1 MGRGSAPAIAGAA
14 ADPMRN
20 TLTARRLR
28 RDQTDAERRL
38 WFQLRDRRV
47 AGWKFKRQFPLARF
61 VVDFVCIER
70 KLIIEIDGGQHD
82 LDRRRDS
89 ERTQRLEA
97 MGYLVVRFWNNDV
110 LHNMNGVLQMILDLL
125 EQK

>member
-1 MGRGSAPAIAGAA
+1 
-14 ADPMRN
+14 MRK
-20 TLTARRLR
+20 TLIARRLR

-38 WFQLRDRRV
+38 WFQLRHRRL

-61 VVDFVCIER
+61 VVDFVCVER

-82 LDRRRDS
+82 LNRRRDS
-89 ERTQRLEA
+89 ERTQSLEA

-110 LHNMNGVLQMILDLL
+110 MCNMNGVLQVILDSL
-125 EQK
+125 ERE

>member
-1 MGRGSAPAIAGAA
+1 M
-14 ADPMRN
+14 
-20 TLTARRLR
+20 
-28 RDQTDAERRL
+28 
-38 WFQLRDRRV
+38 
-47 AGWKFKRQFPLARF
+47 
-61 VVDFVCIER
+61 DFVCIER